1 MKFSSVTVRLLFGVV
16 LLLVIT
22 LLIACGAPQ
31 APAGPAGPPGP
42 PGPTGPPGPPGAAA
56 PAEEPA
62 EPEVAV
68 VVSAGDDQTGEPGD
82 TVTLKVAVET
92 NDGST
97 IESYTWTQ
105 TSGVKASISGGDSDT
120 AAVKLGDSAAYKE
133 ELIGGLRIVDR
144 FTVQAINPHSLE
156 AAEVTTFKVTVKTS
170 SGEYSDT
177 VNAVAHLPYVWN
189 PGLSNV
195 PKGLTVLLH
204 GKEQSSYSWTMTA
217 PSGSTASLNDVS
229 SQNPSFIPD
238 AVGKYILTEGTSG
251 ATLNVY
257 AGTWAGS
264 ITGQNSDG
272 RPLSDDCTACHNGTL
287 APDQFTAWRESG
299 HAEIFTENL
308 NTSTHYGEGCFSCH
322 TVGLDKSADNNGI
335 DEAADYNDFLNAGLL
350 NNPGDNWATVLAE
363 FPETA
368 KYANI
373 QCESCHGPNNS
384 ALHANGQIDTERV
397 SLSSEVCGVCHGEPP
412 RHGRYQQWEESAHA
426 NTELATERFDN
437 ASCARCH
444 TAQGFLAWLPQLNA
458 GDSGS
463 LQAEVTWTA
472 DSVEPV
478 TCAVCHDTHDVGS
491 ITGEPNDVN
500 LRVTGNTAMLPSG
513 FQAMGVGRGALC
525 MTCHNTRNGER
536 NDVAMA
542 TQDDRAPHVAAQA
555 DVLMGENAYFVTT
568 GARSPHSY
576 IENTCTTCHMVLS
589 PPPAEFSYNLGGT
602 NHTFEPSLEIC
613 GDCHG
618 EFDGGTL
625 MEATEGKMEEFKAA
639 IEAALLAEIRTQV
652 DAGNTLTLVGFGEG
666 DTDVDITAAS
676 SISHVEFL
684 ESHGRQAMDIT
695 VDGITYE
702 HIRIISDTMMKNAAG
717 TELEINILS
726 SDRGQIIAK
735 AGWNYFLLHGDA
747 SEGVHNPSFTLDV
760 INASLK
766 ALK

>member
-1 MKFSSVTVRLLFGVV
+1 MKLSSVTVRLLFGVV

-42 PGPTGPPGPPGAAA
+42 PGPSGPPGPPGAAA

-68 VVSAGDDQTGEPGD
+68 VVNAGDDQTGEPGD

-156 AAEVTTFKVTVKTS
+156 AAEGATFKVTVKTS

-177 VNAVAHLPYVWN
+177 VNVEAHLPYVWN
-189 PGLSNV
+189 PGISNV
-195 PKGLTVLLH
+195 PKGLAVLLH
-204 GKEQSSYSWTMTA
+204 GKEQSSYSWTITS
-217 PSGSTASLNDVS
+217 PSGSAAALEDASD
-229 SQNPSFIPD
+229 QNPSFVPD
-238 AVGKYILTEGTSG
+238 VTGKYVLSESTSG
-251 ATLNVY
+251 AQLTVY
-257 AGTWAGS
+257 AGTWTGT

-272 RPLSDDCTACHNGTL
+272 RPLSDDCTICHNGTL
-287 APDQFTAWRESG
+287 AEDQFTAWRESG
-299 HAEIFTENL
+299 HAEIFTQNINNPSGHWSEN
-308 NTSTHYGEGCFSCH
+308 CAVCH
-322 TVGLDKSADNNGI
+322 TVGYSKDADNGGW
-335 DEAADYNDFLNAGLL
+335 DEAKEAEGWVVPPHGEVGLWTEILADY
-350 NNPGDNWATVLAE
+350 
-363 FPETA
+363 PETA
-368 KYANI
+368 QLSNI

-384 ALHANGQIDTERV
+384 ALHGNGQIDAERV
-397 SLSSEVCGVCHGEPP
+397 SLSSEVCGVCHGEPA
-412 RHGRYQQWEESAHA
+412 RHGRYQQWEESLHA
-426 NTELATERFDN
+426 NTELAIERFDN

-444 TAQGFLAWLPQLNA
+444 TAQGFLAWLPQLNS

-472 DSVEPV
+472 DTVEPV

-513 FQAMGVGRGALC
+513 FQALGVGRGALC

-536 NDVAMA
+536 NDIAMA

-568 GARSPHSY
+568 GVRSPHSY

-602 NHTFEPSLEIC
+602 NHSFEASDEIC

-625 MEATEGKMEEFKAA
+625 MEATEGKMEELKEA
-639 IEAALLAEIRTQV
+639 IEAALLAEIRAQV
-652 DAGNTLTLVGFGEG
+652 DAGNTFTLVGFGEG

-676 SISHVEFL
+676 SISHVELL

-702 HIRIISDTMMKNAAG
+702 HIRIISDTLMKNAAG

-735 AGWNYFLLHGDA
+735 AGWNYFLLHGDG
-747 SEGVHNPSFTLDV
+747 SHGIHNPSFTRDV
-760 INASLK
+760 INAAIK